1 MKPGSWRVL
10 FPLTLMVTWHADIRA
25 PTAAYPSSPT
35 MAALTQRFSWQMFT
49 CITLRTPVSYLDWK
63 SSQKDSVFAP
73 FGSRSVFSA
82 ANYSTQIKNQFSC
95 KVIWKY
101 LTAWKT
107 WHHLSSGLW
116 IKQAIDHLKA
126 LAILH
131 MQRTL
136 CPSPVQ
142 PEHKTSK
149 ILYVVIN
156 QTQQDTSAVGTPAG
170 FALVAF
176 AAVH

>member
-1 MKPGSWRVL
+1 MKPGSWHVV
-10 FPLTLMVTWHADIRA
+10 FPLTLMVTWHTDIRA
-25 PTAAYPSSPT
+25 PTAAQPSSPT
-35 MAALTQRFSWQMFT
+35 MAALTQRFTWQMFT
-49 CITLRTPVSYLDWK
+49 RITSRTPVSYLDWK

-73 FGSRSVFSA
+73 FRSCSVSSA

-107 WHHLSSGLW
+107 WLCLSRGLW
-116 IKQAIDHLKA
+116 INQAIDQLKA

-136 CPSPVQ
+136 CPSSVQ

-149 ILYVVIN
+149 TL
-156 QTQQDTSAVGTPAG
+156 S
-170 FALVAF
+170 
-176 AAVH
+176 